1 LRNKRQR
8 LGQHFLRSERA
19 LNALIDSARL
29 EKSDLVFEIGT
40 GTGLVTGR
48 IAPKVKKIVSCEKD
62 HELYQEARHLLAP
75 YHNVELLEGNAFRM
89 KQIPNFDVCITS
101 LPYSQ
106 SLEFIEWLA
115 ARAGTFRCASALV
128 QEDFAMK
135 LFARPPSAIYRP
147 VSVVAQ
153 LSFKIQE
160 KLKVPRES
168 FDPPPKVNSVI
179 LSFET
184 NEELKQPFFTKE
196 SLLRLKTIF
205 SFRGRLLRNAFQ
217 EPDRRK
223 ISEELIRKRVEELE
237 PMEFAALLQSVK

>member
-1 LRNKRQR
+1 M
-8 LGQHFLRSERA
+8 
-19 LNALIDSARL
+19 
-29 EKSDLVFEIGT
+29 
-40 GTGLVTGR
+40 
-48 IAPKVKKIVSCEKD
+48 KKIVSCEKD
-62 HELYQEARHLLAP
+62 HALYQEARQFLAP

-89 KQIPNFDVCITS
+89 GQIPKFDVCITS

-106 SLEFIEWLA
+106 SLEFIGWLA
-115 ARAGTFRCASALV
+115 TRAGTFRCASALL
-128 QEDFAMK
+128 QEEFAKK
-135 LFARPPSAIYRP
+135 LVARPPSSIYRP

-168 FDPPPKVNSVI
+168 FVPPPKVNSVI

-184 NEELKQPFFTKE
+184 NEELRQPFFTKE
-196 SLLRLKTIF
+196 RLLRLKTIF

-223 ISEELIRKRVEELE
+223 ISGELIRKRVEELE
-237 PMEFAALLQSVK
+237 PMEFSALLRSMN